1 MKSPGWGFL
10 FGPARPFAGRVLVE
24 RWDERNGPQAH
35 FLLVQCRNLRMPR
48 TTDKESLLELL
59 EPAVAAMG
67 FELADLDAHFGRR
80 GLLRLY
86 IDRPEG
92 VTVDDCQRVSE
103 QVGALLDVE
112 DPLPGSYVLEVSSPG
127 FDRRLR
133 TLAHFERFSGELAKV
148 ELKDAREGR
157 RKLAGK
163 LAGVEGGLVLLE
175 VEGRIW
181 RLPLKDIAE
190 ARLAP
195 A

>member
-1 MKSPGWGFL
+1 M
-10 FGPARPFAGRVLVE
+10 AQTV
-24 RWDERNGPQAH
+24 
-35 FLLVQCRNLRMPR
+35 
-48 TTDKESLLELL
+48 DKDSLIELL

-127 FDRRLR
+127 LDRRLR
-133 TLAHFERFSGELAKV
+133 TLAHFERFNGETAKV
-148 ELKDAREGR
+148 ELKDALEGR
-157 RKLAGK
+157 RRFTGR
-163 LAGVEGGLVLLE
+163 LAGVQGRDVLLE
-175 VEGRIW
+175 VEGQVW
-181 RLPLKDIAE
+181 RLPLNDIAV

-195 A
+195 T

>member
-1 MKSPGWGFL
+1 M
-10 FGPARPFAGRVLVE
+10 GRTE
-24 RWDERNGPQAH
+24 HMGQA
-35 FLLVQCRNLRMPR
+35 V
-48 TTDKESLLELL
+48 DKEGLLAIL
-59 EPAVAAMG
+59 EPAVTAMG
-67 FELADLDAHFGRR
+67 FELADIDAYFGRR

-86 IDRPEG
+86 IDRAGG

-133 TLAHFERFSGELAKV
+133 TLAHFERFGGEQVKV

-157 RKLAGK
+157 RNFKGRLV
-163 LAGVEGGLVLLE
+163 GVEGSEVLLE
-175 VEGRIW
+175 VDGELT
-181 RLPLKDIAE
+181 RLPFGDIAV

-195 A
+195 P